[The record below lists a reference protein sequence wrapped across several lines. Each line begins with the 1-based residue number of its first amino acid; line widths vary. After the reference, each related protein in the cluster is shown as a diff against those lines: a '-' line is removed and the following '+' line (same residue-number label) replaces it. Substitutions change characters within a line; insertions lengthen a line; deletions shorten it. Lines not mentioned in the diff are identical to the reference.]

1 MRVRRAQGPLVADVT
16 RGRVRLER
24 GDLRDAAGPRVALI
38 AQFSPDER
46 QPRSLSEYIRALSA
60 GGFTPVVISTCE
72 AVRPL
77 DFPFGITDDTV
88 IIRRPNEGYDFGS
101 WATALGMVPELRR
114 SDVVLLTNDSLM
126 GPFAPITDLLGWIC
140 EPGPDI
146 RALTSSYQFVRHMQS
161 YFLAFRGG
169 ILADRP
175 WTDFFNSVRVEP
187 DKMSI
192 VLKYEL
198 GVSRTAFGEAYS
210 TQEYMSGPEL
220 GVPAQNPTID
230 GWRQLLERGVP
241 FVKRTMVTHPS
252 TAKEANEVRTY
263 VRRRYHTDVDQW

>member
-1 MRVRRAQGPLVADVT
+1 MRFHQVRGPLVADVT
-16 RGRVRLER
+16 RGRVRFER
-24 GDLRDAAGPRVALI
+24 GDTKSVFGPRVALI
-38 AQFSPDER
+38 AQFSMSEQ
-46 QPRSLSEYIRALSA
+46 QPRSLSEYTRALSS

-72 AVRPL
+72 SPL
-77 DFPFGITDDTV
+77 PLTFPYGIADDTV

-101 WATALGMVPELRR
+101 WATALGVLPGIRH

-126 GPFAPITDLLGWIC
+126 GPFAPITGLLDWVSA
-140 EPGPDI
+140 PGPDI

-169 ILADRP
+169 ILADPP
-175 WTDFFNSVRVEP
+175 WEDFFNGVRIEP

-192 VLKYEL
+192 VLRYEL
-198 GVSRTAFGEAYS
+198 GVSRTAFSEGYS

-220 GVPAQNPTID
+220 GVPSQNPTID

-241 FVKRTMVTHPS
+241 FVKRTMVTDPS
-252 TAKEANEVRTY
+252 TVKEANEVREY
-263 VRRRYHTDVDQW
+263 VKRRYHTDVNQW